1 MSAKRDPF
9 ASLFACASARGADK
23 VGDVKKSSVSVVFA
37 CLGLGLPC
45 LAQAQAQTQAQVPP
59 EALAHGI
66 ALATEAA
73 QALAPAGARV
83 TVQAGTLDP
92 RLTLAPCARIEPYLP
107 AGTPA
112 WGRTRLGL
120 RCTDGRARWNI
131 TLPLTVNVVAP
142 AWVAAN
148 ALPAGVALTEAQF
161 KRVDSEWSA
170 STSTLF
176 DRIEPLLGRS
186 LARPLLAG
194 QAVQAA
200 QVQARQ
206 WFASGDTVRIQA
218 SGAGY
223 SVVGEGQALGPGV
236 EGKSVRVQTA
246 TGRVLLGKPVSDR
259 CVEVVL

>member
-1 MSAKRDPF
+1 M
-9 ASLFACASARGADK
+9 L
-23 VGDVKKSSVSVVFA
+23 A
-37 CLGLGLPC
+37 CLGTGLPC
-45 LAQAQAQTQAQVPP
+45 LPQAQAQAQVQSQSQAQVQFQAQPQTALSP
-59 EALAHGI
+59 ETLASGI
-66 ALATEAA
+66 ALATQAA

-83 TVQAGTLDP
+83 TVQAGMLDP
-92 RLTLAPCARIEPYLP
+92 RLTLAPCGRIETYLP

-120 RCTDGRARWNI
+120 RCSDGRARWNI
-131 TLPLTVNVVAP
+131 TLPLTVSVMAP
-142 AWVAAN
+142 AWVAAT
-148 ALPAGVALTEAQF
+148 ALPAGVVLTEAQL
-161 KRVDSEWSA
+161 KRVDTEWSA
-170 STSTLF
+170 SSSPLF

-223 SVVGEGQALGPGV
+223 SVAGEGQALGPGV
-236 EGKSVRVQTA
+236 EGQSVRVQTA
-246 TGRVLLGKPVSDR
+246 SGRVLLGKPVSDR